1 MCSGTL
7 LEIQL
12 VSNMITV
19 RPFEMFMLLLI
30 VLSSLSCNSRSP
42 VQTADKIKV
51 MDSRVSECGGF
62 VSPEKRM
69 DNNIPLTRDPSTYC
83 DAEKLQWLYDENTLT
98 LSVLNSR
105 VLLNCCGEHDITA
118 SYENGAAIIAE
129 NDQPVNGTDRCRCMC
144 VYDFFIEISGL
155 SPGVITLKLDLTVD
169 EDTRNK
175 WEGTID
181 IREKNG
187 EIIIDDKPL
196 DNWCP

>member
-1 MCSGTL
+1 
-7 LEIQL
+7 
-12 VSNMITV
+12 MITV
-19 RPFEMFMLLLI
+19 RTFDIVILPLI
-30 VLSSLSCNSRSP
+30 VLFTLSCDSRSP
-42 VQTADKIKV
+42 VQTADKI
-51 MDSRVSECGGF
+51 STANFRVSECGGF
-62 VSPEKRM
+62 GSPEKRM
-69 DNNIPLTRDPSTYC
+69 VNGIPITRDISTYC
-83 DAEKLQWLYDENTLT
+83 DSENLQWLYDENTLT

-118 SYENGAAIIAE
+118 SYENGMIVIAE

-144 VYDFFIEISGL
+144 VYDFFIEIFGL

-181 IREKNG
+181 IRKKNG

>member
-1 MCSGTL
+1 L
-7 LEIQL
+7 KNAVIQV
-12 VSNMITV
+12 VSKVITV
-19 RPFEMFMLLLI
+19 RTFDIVILPLI
-30 VLSSLSCNSRSP
+30 VLFTLCCDSRSP
-42 VQTADKIKV
+42 VQTADKISTAN
-51 MDSRVSECGGF
+51 SRVSECGGF
-62 VSPEKRM
+62 ESPEKRM
-69 DNNIPLTRDPSTYC
+69 ANDIPLTRDISTYC
-83 DAEKLQWLYDENTLT
+83 DSENLQWLYDEDTLT

-118 SYENGAAIIAE
+118 SYENGMIVIAE

-181 IREKNG
+181 IRKKNG